1 MDEYH
6 SCLTEQSVHLLELLI
21 HHEKLSAGQGPF
33 KCKSIYMYKN
43 FFTNIHV
50 NENKIE
56 ILDNKKGYDDIPW
69 AQSNP
74 GWAKSLV

>member
-1 MDEYH
+1 
-6 SCLTEQSVHLLELLI
+6 
-21 HHEKLSAGQGPF
+21 
-33 KCKSIYMYKN
+33 MYKN